1 MMKTEDQPLELYRV
15 TNITARAPRI
25 DPNTQ
30 LDLRTAGEA
39 KGHAISFR
47 GARGG
52 AILLAPGESQVTNE
66 ITGSLRKLEQRLLV
80 SIVNLDINAEAPPA
94 PAAPV
99 VAALPVEVAPPV
111 VAVVPEKVAPPVV
124 AAAPEKVSPPVVAKP
139 PVKAPVASPK
149 TGSGPAP
156 VVKKA
161 PAAPAVAV
169 SAAPVPEAT
178 TPAAPAVAVSAA
190 PVPEATTPAA
200 PEVAVDSSKDEII

>member
-1 MMKTEDQPLELYRV
+1 MKTEQPPLELYRV
-15 TNITARAPRI
+15 TNITVQAPRI

-30 LDLRTAGEA
+30 LDLRTAAEA

-47 GARGG
+47 GVRGG

-80 SIVNLDINAEAPPA
+80 SIVNLDINEEAPPA

-99 VAALPVEVAPPV
+99 VAA
-111 VAVVPEKVAPPVV
+111 VPE
-124 AAAPEKVSPPVVAKP
+124 EVSPPAVAKP

-161 PAAPAVAV
+161 PAAPTA
-169 SAAPVPEAT
+169 
-178 TPAAPAVAVSAA
+178 AVSAA

-200 PEVAVDSSKDEII
+200 PEAAVDSSKNEII

>member
-1 MMKTEDQPLELYRV
+1 MKTEDQPLELYRV

-25 DPNTQ
+25 DPGTQ
-30 LDLRTAGEA
+30 LDLRTAAEA

-52 AILLAPGESQVTNE
+52 AILLAPGESQVTND

-111 VAVVPEKVAPPVV
+111 VAAVPE
-124 AAAPEKVSPPVVAKP
+124 EVSPPVVAKP
-139 PVKAPVASPK
+139 PVKAPVALPK

-178 TPAAPAVAVSAA
+178 TPAAP
-190 PVPEATTPAA
+190 
-200 PEVAVDSSKDEII
+200 EVAVDNSNDEII